1 MKFLKSAVLTLL
13 ALSFLFSS
21 ILCQE
26 QKISVAVLKFDA
38 KGFEPSQLDVLV
50 SRFRVALNATG
61 KFNVLEREKIKEIL
75 AEQNLQQSEIA
86 EGSGDNV
93 QIGKILG
100 VKEII
105 TGDIGKIEEVYTV
118 NVRRI
123 NVETSQIV
131 QTASADYEGKLTGL
145 LKVME
150 QLAYKIAENP
160 AQKHV
165 ALKMEK
171 EEEKSEQKAEKKQ
184 DVQEVTEEE
193 EMQEEEEDIF
203 GDLYKEFNIAKDP
216 FKDSTPPV
224 IELYYPSVKNNGY
237 IRVSSRDFEMSGLVT
252 DESGIVSVKVNGQP
266 ADVKLGLAGMSF
278 YKKIRL
284 SKGRNTIEIV
294 ARDVYHNVGK
304 LTFTVEVK

>member
-1 MKFLKSAVLTLL
+1 MKPLKSSVFVLI
-13 ALSFLFSS
+13 ASFLFSS
-21 ILCQE
+21 FALCQGE
-26 QKISVAVLKFDA
+26 KISVAVLKFDA
-38 KGFEPSQLDVLV
+38 KGFEPAQIDVLV

-118 NVRRI
+118 NVRRVS
-123 NVETSQIV
+123 VETSEIV

-150 QLAYKIAENP
+150 QLAYKLAENP
-160 AQKHV
+160 TQKHV

-171 EEEKSEQKAEKKQ
+171 EEVKSEQKAVEKQK
-184 DVQEVTEEE
+184 VEEVTEETG
-193 EMQEEEEDIF
+193 EEEEDIF

-216 FKDSTPPV
+216 FKDSKPPV
-224 IELYYPSVKNNGY
+224 IELYYPGVKNNGY
-237 IRVSSRDFEMSGLVT
+237 VRVSKRDFELSGLVT
-252 DESGIVSVKVNGQP
+252 DESGIVSVKVNGEP

-294 ARDVYHNVGK
+294 AKDVYHNVGK

>member
-1 MKFLKSAVLTLL
+1 MKLLKSSVLVLTVF
-13 ALSFLFSS
+13 FLFSS
-21 ILCQE
+21 FALCQDG
-26 QKISVAVLKFDA
+26 KISVAVLKFDA

-61 KFNVLEREKIKEIL
+61 RFNVLEREKIKEIL

-123 NVETSQIV
+123 SVETSEIV

-150 QLAYKIAENP
+150 QLAYKLAENP
-160 AQKHV
+160 TQKHV

-171 EEEKSEQKAEKKQ
+171 EEVKSEQKAEEKQ
-184 DVQEVTEEE
+184 KVEEVTEETG
-193 EMQEEEEDIF
+193 EEEEDIF

-237 IRVSSRDFEMSGLVT
+237 VRVSKRDFELSGLVT
-252 DESGIVSVKVNGQP
+252 DESGIVSVKVNGEP

-284 SKGRNTIEIV
+284 SKGRNTIEVV
-294 ARDVYHNVGK
+294 AKDVYHNVGK